1 MNGYETIAHILQ
13 IEGVEWISCFPNN
26 ALLEAASKVGIRPV
40 MFRHERGAVMAADGY
55 SRTSG
60 RTRFGV
66 IAVQAGP
73 GVENSMGGISQAFAD
88 NIPVLLLP
96 GATRLDQL
104 SIRPNFY
111 ALHNYRAVTKH
122 VEIVTKPD
130 QVSSVMRRAF
140 HALKSGPAGPVIVE
154 MPSDVCSQEVPDGS
168 REYKPPKACKAL
180 PAEGEIK
187 DAVRALLKARK
198 PVIWS
203 GGGALHSGA
212 AEELTELSEL
222 MQIPV
227 YCTLQGKSSFD
238 ERHPLS
244 LGAGSGA
251 TTLPARRWLDE
262 CDVLFAVG
270 SSLTETPFAQKIPD
284 GKLVIQNTDRI
295 EDINKD
301 IAVDIGLLG
310 DARLTLRAVI
320 DEIKAQLGEAGRKKE
335 PSGVAA
341 EIAALKEQWLAEWK
355 PLLESDEV
363 PINTYRVIGDIDRT
377 LDRENSIVTHDA
389 GSPRDTLVPF
399 YTATT
404 PFSYVGWGKTT
415 HLGFGL
421 PLIIGAK
428 LAHPDKFCLNFMGD
442 GAFGMSGIDIE
453 TSVRAE
459 VPITT
464 VVLDNGGMATYPGGF
479 PFAREHYGLSRM
491 GGNYAQI
498 AEAMGA
504 VGITVKEPQ
513 EIVPALEKAMSLNRE
528 GKTVLID
535 VHTNFE
541 SRRSRF

>member
-111 ALHNYRAVTKH
+111 ALHNYKAVTKH

-154 MPSDVCSQEVPDGS
+154 MPSDICSQAVPEAS
-168 REYKPPKACKAL
+168 REYKPPKASKAL
-180 PAEGEIK
+180 PAEGDIK

-203 GGGALHSGA
+203 GGGALYSGA
-212 AEELTELSEL
+212 AEELKELSEL

-244 LGAGSGA
+244 LGAGSGC

-270 SSLTETPFAQKIPD
+270 SSLTETPFAQKKQP
-284 GKLVIQNTDRI
+284 
-295 EDINKD
+295 
-301 IAVDIGLLG
+301 A
-310 DARLTLRAVI
+310 
-320 DEIKAQLGEAGRKKE
+320 KKTRTKR
-335 PSGVAA
+335 PTN
-341 EIAALKEQWLAEWK
+341 
-355 PLLESDEV
+355 PL
-363 PINTYRVIGDIDRT
+363 
-377 LDRENSIVTHDA
+377 
-389 GSPRDTLVPF
+389 
-399 YTATT
+399 
-404 PFSYVGWGKTT
+404 
-415 HLGFGL
+415 
-421 PLIIGAK
+421 
-428 LAHPDKFCLNFMGD
+428 
-442 GAFGMSGIDIE
+442 
-453 TSVRAE
+453 
-459 VPITT
+459 
-464 VVLDNGGMATYPGGF
+464 
-479 PFAREHYGLSRM
+479 
-491 GGNYAQI
+491 
-498 AEAMGA
+498 
-504 VGITVKEPQ
+504 
-513 EIVPALEKAMSLNRE
+513 
-528 GKTVLID
+528 
-535 VHTNFE
+535 
-541 SRRSRF
+541 